1 MPYTDDPHYKTVL
14 RSIEEMT
21 ARRVAA
27 FANPIAIRAYP
38 WKFDRSNYNPSYLVQ
53 QFTED
58 QVQQQI
64 LMELA
69 FWRIDAV
76 PIDAGM
82 KRARG
87 KMLHAARRA
96 GQDVSKI
103 VSFKGGGLP
112 IGFSDLHG
120 TLAPEGIALYIEV
133 KAPAWIDPQNPA
145 RIIREAGKPTD
156 EQLGFLDSKHSRGAV
171 CLVAW
176 SVSDLIRTLGDRMD
190 KNRAAVGPNP

>member
-1 MPYTDDPHYKTVL
+1 MSYKNDPLYKTVL

-21 ARRVAA
+21 ARKMAE
-27 FANPIAIRAYP
+27 FANPTKIYP
-38 WKFDRSNYNPSYLVQ
+38 WKFDRSNYRPEYLVQ

-58 QVQQQI
+58 QVQKAI
-64 LMELA
+64 LAELA
-69 FWRIDAV
+69 FWRIDAI

-87 KMLHAARRA
+87 KMLAGARKA

-103 VSFKGGGLP
+103 VNFKGGGLP

-120 TLAPEGIALYIEV
+120 TLAPEGTAFYCEV
-133 KAPAWIDPQNPA
+133 KAPAWTDPQNPA

-156 EQLGFLDSKHSRGAV
+156 EQLDFLDSKHSRGAIV
-171 CLVAW
+171 LVAW
-176 SVSDLIRTLGDRMD
+176 SVSDVLRVLGNRTD
-190 KNRAAVGPNP
+190 KNRAAVGSKP